1 MKMCGATNGFV
12 RWPFVFEGLILG
24 MTGAVLA
31 FFLQWGFYE
40 AVTRGVERSDTM
52 QLLEIVPFMQLWQP
66 VAVTFVAAGLI
77 MGVWGSLAAIR
88 RFLRV

>member
-31 FFLQWGFYE
+31 FFLQWGIYQLISQLMAQADGMGLVVIIPYAGMARRILAIF
-40 AVTRGVERSDTM
+40 AASGFVIGV
-52 QLLEIVPFMQLWQP
+52 
-66 VAVTFVAAGLI
+66 G
-77 MGVWGSLAAIR
+77 GSLMAIR
-88 RFLRV
+88 KFLQV